1 LIIAYAQAAD
11 KQGVDAA
18 SNGRTVSPKEASFVA
33 LREKA
38 TDLNFSTSPHRVGNA
53 EVRYGNK
60 IVRIEIVD
68 NAEGSLNV
76 SPVVLVASIADLL
89 GGIDL
94 ATRLAAD
101 SVSAIGRTVDS
112 ASIAAGFE
120 EGERLHR
127 SFRTRR
133 YVAAAVAVTLVAG
146 VVIWLSRGA
155 SGPWSR

>member
-1 LIIAYAQAAD
+1 MIIAYAQSAD

-18 SNGRTVSPKEASFVA
+18 SDGRTVSPEDASFVA
-33 LREKA
+33 LRKKA

-60 IVRIEIVD
+60 IVRLEIVD
-68 NAEGSLNV
+68 NAAGSIDT

-94 ATRLAAD
+94 ATRRAVD
-101 SVSAIGRTVDS
+101 SVSAIGLTVDS
-112 ASIAAGFE
+112 AIITAGFK

-133 YVAAAVAVTLVAG
+133 YVAAAAALTLVAA